1 MNSITQLLA
10 GGFLVSLVLG
20 GAAQA
25 SRFCPQGGL
34 REAVLEGRPQRLAA
48 YFAATGFALLAVAG
62 LQWLLQQGL
71 QPSHPPYR
79 SQQFPW
85 GRYALG
91 GLLFGS
97 GMVLARGCP
106 LRTLVLSAQGSVQA
120 LLSLGAMSVAAFAMT
135 SSFVFNDWIAPWIVR
150 LNLDL
155 GRWGWRSQ
163 GLDALLGLHGWQA
176 RALLGLALGALV
188 LVLAARASAGE
199 WRRLRWAGSAL
210 IGLTVAAGYW
220 LTAGPIGARAA
231 TDAAFMSQPPDGMG
245 VQSFSFAGPLSD
257 LAHFAMH
264 AHAQT
269 FTFGVV
275 LVLGTFLGAAISAV
289 VRRELRM
296 QLPRAP
302 RELAL
307 RLLGAMMTGAGAVLG
322 LGCTVGHG
330 LSGLAVLSM
339 GSALGLACIFLGA
352 MGTVWIE
359 SRLGAKAPVGLRTEW
374 ES

>member
-97 GMVLARGCP
+97 GMLLARGCP

-120 LLSLGAMSVAAFAMT
+120 LLSLGAMSVAAFAMS

-220 LTAGPIGARAA
+220 LTAGPIGTRAA
-231 TDAAFMSQPPDGMG
+231 NDAAFMSQPPGGMG

-275 LVLGTFLGAAISAV
+275 LVLGTFVGALMSAV
-289 VRRELRM
+289 AHREFRV
-296 QLPRAP
+296 QLPRVP
-302 RELAL
+302 RELTL

-322 LGCTVGHG
+322 LGCTVGNG

-352 MGTVWIE
+352 MGTIWIE
-359 SRLGAKAPVGLRTEW
+359 SRCGAKAPVGLRMEW

>member
-97 GMVLARGCP
+97 GIVLARGCP

-220 LTAGPIGARAA
+220 LTAGPIGTRAA
-231 TDAAFMSQPPDGMG
+231 NDAAFMSQPPGGMG

-275 LVLGTFLGAAISAV
+275 LVLGTFVGALMSAV
-289 VRRELRM
+289 AHREFRV
-296 QLPRAP
+296 QLPRVP
-302 RELAL
+302 RELTL

-322 LGCTVGHG
+322 LGCTVGNG

-352 MGTVWIE
+352 MGTIWIE
-359 SRLGAKAPVGLRTEW
+359 SRCGAKAPVGLRMEW

>member
-25 SRFCPQGGL
+25 SQFCPQGGL

-275 LVLGTFLGAAISAV
+275 LVLGTFVGALMSAV
-289 VRRELRM
+289 AHREFRV
-296 QLPRAP
+296 QLPRVP
-302 RELAL
+302 RELTL

-352 MGTVWIE
+352 MGTIWIE
-359 SRLGAKAPVGLRTEW
+359 SRCGAKAPVGLRMEW

>member
-25 SRFCPQGGL
+25 SQFCPQGGL

-71 QPSHPPYR
+71 QPSHPPYL
-79 SQQFPW
+79 SQQFPC
-85 GRYALG
+85 GRYVLG

-106 LRTLVLSAQGSVQA
+106 LRTLVRSAQGSVQA
-120 LLSLGAMSVAAFAMT
+120 LLALGAMSLAAFAMT
-135 SSFVFNDWIAPWIVR
+135 SGFVFNDWIAPWILR
-150 LNLDL
+150 LSLNL
-155 GRWGWRSQ
+155 GRWGWQSQ
-163 GLDALLGLHGWQA
+163 GLGALLGLHGWQA

-188 LVLAARASAGE
+188 LVLAARASTGDG
-199 WRRLRWAGSAL
+199 RRLRWVGSAL
-210 IGLTVAAGYW
+210 IGLMVAAGYW
-220 LTAGPIGARAA
+220 LTAGPIGTSAA
-231 TDAAFMSQPPDGMG
+231 NDAAFMTQPPDGMG

-257 LAHFAMH
+257 LAHFTMDAR
-264 AHAQT
+264 AQT

-275 LVLGTFLGAAISAV
+275 LVFGTFIGALMSAV
-289 VRRELRM
+289 ARREFSV

-307 RLLGAMMTGAGAVLG
+307 RLLGALMTGAGAVLG

-330 LSGLAVLSM
+330 LSGLAVLSL

-352 MGTVWIE
+352 MGTIWIE
-359 SRLGAKAPVGLRTEW
+359 SRRDVKALLGLAV
-374 ES
+374 ESEG

>member
-1 MNSITQLLA
+1 MNSIAQLLA

-25 SRFCPQGGL
+25 SQFCPQGGL

-97 GMVLARGCP
+97 GIVLARGCP

>member
-1 MNSITQLLA
+1 MNSIAQLLA

-25 SRFCPQGGL
+25 SQFCPQGGL

-97 GMVLARGCP
+97 GIVLARGCP

-275 LVLGTFLGAAISAV
+275 LVLGTFVGALMSAV
-289 VRRELRM
+289 AHREFRV
-296 QLPRAP
+296 QLPRVP
-302 RELAL
+302 RELTL

-352 MGTVWIE
+352 MGTIWIE
-359 SRLGAKAPVGLRTEW
+359 SRCGAKAPVGLRMEW

>member
-97 GMVLARGCP
+97 GIVLARGCP

>member
-25 SRFCPQGGL
+25 TQFCPQGGL

-71 QPSHPPYR
+71 QPAHPPYR

-85 GRYALG
+85 GRYVLG

-106 LRTLVLSAQGSVQA
+106 LRTLVRSAQGSVPA
-120 LLSLGAMSVAAFAMT
+120 LLSLGAMSLAAFAMT
-135 SSFVFNDWIAPWIVR
+135 SGFVFNDWIAPWIVR
-150 LNLDL
+150 LNVDL
-155 GRWGWRSQ
+155 GRWGWQSQ
-163 GLDALLGLHGWQA
+163 GLDSLLGLHSWQA

-188 LVLAARASAGE
+188 LVIAARASAGDG
-199 WRRLRWAGSAL
+199 RRRRWAGSAL
-210 IGLTVAAGYW
+210 IGLAVAAGYW

-231 TDAAFMSQPPDGMG
+231 NDAAFMSQPPDGMG

-264 AHAQT
+264 ARAQT

-275 LVLGTFLGAAISAV
+275 LVLGAFLGALMSAV
-289 VRRELRM
+289 ARREFRV
-296 QLPRAP
+296 QLPRAS

-307 RLLGAMMTGAGAVLG
+307 RLLGALVTGAGAVLG

-330 LSGLAVLSM
+330 LSGVAVLSL

-352 MGTVWIE
+352 MGTIWIE
-359 SRLGAKAPVGLRTEW
+359 TRRDAKALLGLAV
-374 ES
+374 ESEG

>member
-10 GGFLVSLVLG
+10 GAFLVSLVLG

-34 REAVLEGRPQRLAA
+34 REALLERRPQRLAA

-62 LQWLLQQGL
+62 LQWLLHQGL

-79 SQQFPW
+79 SAQFPW
-85 GRYALG
+85 GRYVLG

-106 LRTLVLSAQGSVQA
+106 LRTLVRSAQGSVQA

-135 SSFVFNDWIAPWIVR
+135 SGFVFNDWIAPWIVR
-150 LNLDL
+150 LNVDL
-155 GRWGWRSQ
+155 GRWGWQSQ
-163 GLDALLGLHGWQA
+163 GLDALLGLHGWLA

-188 LVLAARASAGE
+188 LVLAARASAGDG
-199 WRRLRWAGSAL
+199 RRLRWVGSAL
-210 IGLTVAAGYW
+210 IGLAVAAGYW
-220 LTAGPIGARAA
+220 LSAGPIGTRAA
-231 TDAAFMSQPPDGMG
+231 NDAAFMSQPPDGMG

-257 LAHFAMH
+257 LAHVAMH
-264 AHAQT
+264 AQAQT

-275 LVLGTFLGAAISAV
+275 LVLGTFIGALMSAV
-289 VRRELRM
+289 ARREFRV

-307 RLLGAMMTGAGAVLG
+307 RLLGALMTGAGAVLG

-330 LSGLAVLSM
+330 LSGLAVLSL

-352 MGTVWIE
+352 MGAIWIE
-359 SRLGAKAPVGLRTEW
+359 SRRDANVLLGLAV
-374 ES
+374 ESEG